1 MRCIKIS
8 EEFCTQCGTQLSDAA
23 VFCHICGSK
32 IERVQGV
39 ATAIPKQEVV
49 TAPAKHHE
57 LAKPYTPKRR
67 KVITGVSIGI
77 ILAVIIPIILI
88 AVFGSIN
95 FAVLGTLEF
104 QVDSFAITNIDL
116 TIDNNVGDVDIEYD
130 SSLTNLIETSIE
142 VRGRPGGNIDDAENF
157 GMRIDPDTLVIQFN
171 SGDEYSF
178 FFWNKKAFTYDITVK
193 LHPTAKVNHY
203 VDADTGSVVL
213 TTDKINDIEFEDVI
227 LTSNTGR
234 VELDMSDSEDC
245 SMQNLDLGTNTGRIN
260 ADLGERTSLN
270 ATLVDIHT
278 NTGSITFSYTDIILI
293 DDISWHIETDTGSIN
308 MFIIQD
314 LVYLYDISSSFDVG
328 TDTGSVNLYF
338 NFNSS
343 IGYRF
348 EGSTSTGS
356 VDLLGEDDFYQSP
369 NYSTASNTY
378 TIVMDTST
386 GSITAEEQ

>member
-32 IERVQGV
+32 IERVRGV

-95 FAVLGTLEF
+95 FTVLGTLEF

-116 TIDNNVGDVDIEYD
+116 SIDNNVGDVDIEYD
-130 SSLTNLIETSIE
+130 SSLTNLIEVSTE
-142 VRGRPGGNIDDAENF
+142 VRGRPGGNIDDAKEF
-157 GMRIDPDTLVIQFN
+157 GMRIDPDTLVIEFD

-193 LHPTAKVNHY
+193 LHPTAKVDHF

-213 TTDKINDIEFEDVI
+213 TTDKIDNIEFEDVI

-234 VELDMSDSEDC
+234 VELDMSDSTDC
-245 SMQNLDLGTNTGRIN
+245 SIQHLELGTNTGRVN
-260 ADLGERTSLN
+260 VDLGERTSLN
-270 ATLVDIHT
+270 TTLVDINT
-278 NTGSITFSYTDIILI
+278 DTGSITFSYKDLILI
-293 DDISWHIETDTGSIN
+293 DDISWMID
-308 MFIIQD
+308 
-314 LVYLYDISSSFDVG
+314 
-328 TDTGSVNLYF
+328 TDTGSVNMFITQDLVYPYDVISSFDVDSDTGSINLYF
-338 NFNSS
+338 SFNSS

-356 VDLLGEDDFYQSP
+356 VDLLGEDDSYQSP
-369 NYSTASNTY
+369 NYITASNTY
-378 TIVMDTST
+378 TIIMGTST
-386 GSITAEEQ
+386 GSVTAQEL